1 MLWFVLVVLVGSGV
15 AVWLIRN
22 PKRLANQFATN
33 MRLPLPPERVEE
45 VGRRVGLYQTVA
57 LATTVLLF
65 AVGLELLNIRWRH
78 TAHDTEAGLLIGAAF
93 GIQGLYISGGYP
105 IAYLIDRRRQASS
118 GTVTHPVPPRTAD
131 FLPPWLTW
139 LARAVAVL
147 PLASWLVLSDRF
159 WSGGLLSVAPI
170 AVVAATE
177 WAQLRI
183 ASGPHRAATGLDLA
197 YDDGFR
203 SLAIVSLAG
212 LPAVAALVA
221 ASGISYH
228 TRSELGLQVVM
239 VALVAATVFRIL
251 TLVPGMSRRF
261 RHRLSAVS

>member
-1 MLWFVLVVLVGSGV
+1 MIKRAGHPYTIGYYLNALDFTYNDAGNLVREPESQRIYVSLFVKTLWVS
-15 AVWLIRN
+15 
-22 PKRLANQFATN
+22 
-33 MRLPLPPERVEE
+33 
-45 VGRRVGLYQTVA
+45 
-57 LATTVLLF
+57 
-65 AVGLELLNIRWRH
+65 
-78 TAHDTEAGLLIGAAF
+78 LLITAICLF
-93 GIQGLYISGGYP
+93 LGYP
-105 IAYLIDRRRQASS
+105 IAYLIDRRRRASS
-118 GTVTHPVPPRTAD
+118 GAVTHPVPPRTAD
-131 FLPPWLTW
+131 FLTPWLTW

-183 ASGPHRAATGLDLA
+183 ASGPHHAATGLDLA